1 VTAGAARPRPR
12 AQGDEASSALDESA
26 APAMASIFSAGDLG
40 FSDFRANRAAWICGG
55 IIALMVL
62 TVMLSFGFA
71 FGALMRG
78 PAFVTHLISGT
89 VLFVTAALAMAGAI
103 YGGSLM
109 APPEARHNLRFALLL
124 LVFAVELLLFLYGE
138 AAGKPRGVSWM
149 LIGAVVAGMG
159 LWARLR
165 HDRLLASVAE
175 LTVDAV

>member
-1 VTAGAARPRPR
+1 
-12 AQGDEASSALDESA
+12 
-26 APAMASIFSAGDLG
+26 MASILSAGDLG

-55 IIALMVL
+55 IVALLVM
-62 TVMLSFGFA
+62 TVMLSFGFT

-78 PAFVTHLISGT
+78 PGFVLHLISGAA
-89 VLFVTAALAMAGAI
+89 LFAAAALAMAGAV

-109 APPEARHNLRFALLL
+109 APAEARHNLRFALLL

-175 LTVDAV
+175 LTADAA